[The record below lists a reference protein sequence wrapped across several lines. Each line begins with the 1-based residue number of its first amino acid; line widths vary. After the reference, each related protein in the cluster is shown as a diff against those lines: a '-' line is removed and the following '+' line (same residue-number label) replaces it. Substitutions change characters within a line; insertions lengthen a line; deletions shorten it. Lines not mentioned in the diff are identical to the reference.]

1 MSIIDVVDDLIT
13 LRELAAHEDD
23 PQRRRSLDDVHRRV
37 AARERGV
44 KVSDTAAVLS
54 LSQPTV
60 RAWIEAGVLKPVR
73 GASPVRIEVLSLA
86 DVKHALDLV
95 RQHAEDR
102 NLLAQVLRV
111 LRDRADLASAALYEG
126 IADLTAGRTV
136 PLTDDLIAELASDP
150 EDERSST
157 SA

>member
-13 LRELAAHEDD
+13 LQELAAHEDD
-23 PQRRRSLDDVHRRV
+23 PKRRRSLDDVRRRV

-44 KVSDTAAVLS
+44 KVSEAAAVLS

-73 GASPVRIEVLSLA
+73 DASPVRIEVLSLA

-102 NLLAQVLRV
+102 NLLAQVMRV
-111 LRDRADLASAALYEG
+111 LRDRADLTAALDEG

-136 PLTDDLIAELASDP
+136 PLADDLIAELASDP
-150 EDERSST
+150 EDERSSR

>member
-13 LRELAAHEDD
+13 LRALAAHEDD
-23 PQRRRSLDDVHRRV
+23 PERRRSLDNVHRRV

-44 KVSDTAAVLS
+44 KVSEAAAVLS

-60 RAWIEAGVLKPVR
+60 RAWIEAGVLAPVR
-73 GASPVRIEVLSLA
+73 GASPVRIEVLSLV

-95 RQHAEDR
+95 RQHTEDR
-102 NLLAQVLRV
+102 NLLAQVMRV
-111 LRDRADLASAALYEG
+111 LRDRADLGSAALDEG

-150 EDERSST
+150 EDERSSK